1 LRIPPFLIQRR
12 SKQTFCCSFLLV
24 SVYLRF
30 EICLHSTLHVPL
42 TNETRGLIRND
53 KIRLMKASAYLINTA
68 RGEIVDEE
76 AVYSALK
83 EKRLA
88 GAALDVFIQ
97 EPLPRNSPLLNL
109 DNVIVTP
116 HMASGTEEAARGM
129 DLLCAEN
136 IIRVLRGKRPLY
148 ALNLPPPKGL
158 CGLENERN
166 ATTKESSSSS

>member
-1 LRIPPFLIQRR
+1 MRLPPFLIQRR

-30 EICLHSTLHVPL
+30 ERCLHSTLHVPL
-42 TNETRGLIRND
+42 TNETRGLIGND

-68 RGEIVDEE
+68 RGEIIDEE
-76 AVYSALK
+76 AVYLVLE

-88 GAALDVFIQ
+88 GAALDVFTQ
-97 EPLPRNSPLLNL
+97 EPLPRNSPLLKL

-116 HMASGTEEAARGM
+116 HMASGTEEAARDM

-148 ALNLPPPKGL
+148 ALNLPFPKGL
-158 CGLENERN
+158 WIRE
-166 ATTKESSSSS
+166 